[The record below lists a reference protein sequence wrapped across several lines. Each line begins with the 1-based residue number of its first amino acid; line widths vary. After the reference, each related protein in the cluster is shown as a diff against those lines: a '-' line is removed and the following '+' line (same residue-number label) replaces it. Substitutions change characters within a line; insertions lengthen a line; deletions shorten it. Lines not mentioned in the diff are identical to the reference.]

1 MKSRVLTMSL
11 VVALLAALIGGATM
25 AYFTA
30 GGAIEQDFKAGTLAI
45 NVGEQ
50 DIKVGEYKNMA
61 PGDTIEGSFTVENI
75 GSLELCFDV
84 EAITE
89 EVAASENKFLFGGET
104 PAVVTIGDYNGRLA
118 REESVE
124 IEFEVHLPWEADDW
138 YQAAEGILYFVINA
152 KQCEGSDPTPEYP
165 FTVEWFRAKEES
177 VTIETGSMGP
187 ITLPV
192 GRGKLTFTINTD
204 LPTIECAI
212 NLQVSRPKDA
222 VTRQFNDIYANQE
235 GSVAIFEVPD
245 VPNFYDEEWV
255 VHSFILTIA
264 GDAYELTKDDVIW
277 RD

>member
-124 IEFEVHLPWEADDW
+124 IEFEVHLPWEANDW

-187 ITLPV
+187 ITYP
-192 GRGKLTFTINTD
+192 
-204 LPTIECAI
+204 
-212 NLQVSRPKDA
+212 
-222 VTRQFNDIYANQE
+222 
-235 GSVAIFEVPD
+235 
-245 VPNFYDEEWV
+245 
-255 VHSFILTIA
+255 
-264 GDAYELTKDDVIW
+264 
-277 RD
+277 